1 MVYLT
6 ELLVVTTDCFKIV
19 RIRARN
25 VPRKRLTTTR
35 LSRLSLQQSD
45 GVLSLL
51 CWMRHERRPV

>member
-25 VPRKRLTTTR
+25 VPRKRLDDDASLASLTPTKRRR
-35 LSRLSLQQSD
+35 LVTL
-45 GVLSLL
+45 VLDA
-51 CWMRHERRPV
+51 P